1 MNLAVGIGC
10 APPKRN
16 ARVRVGGVGAVTLN
30 VATVLQISPVFTF
43 LCDMHIKV
51 SMP

>member
-1 MNLAVGIGC
+1 MNLVVGIGC

-16 ARVRVGGVGAVTLN
+16 ARVRVGGVDAVTLN
-30 VATVLQISPVFTF
+30 AATVLQIIPVFTF
-43 LCDMHIKV
+43 LCDMNIKV